1 MFDDN
6 TVVPEGT
13 TPEAETP
20 EVTPE
25 VTPEA
30 TPEAAPAPEAE
41 TPEATA

>member
-13 TPEAETP
+13 TPEAE
-20 EVTPE
+20 TPE